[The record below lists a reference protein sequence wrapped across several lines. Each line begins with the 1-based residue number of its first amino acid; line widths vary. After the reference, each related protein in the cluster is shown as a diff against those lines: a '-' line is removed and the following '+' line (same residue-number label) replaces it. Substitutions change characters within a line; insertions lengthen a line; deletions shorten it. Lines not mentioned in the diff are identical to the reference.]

1 MPEPLE
7 DQWPDGLEVAPVASQ
22 LMQSLRSIGY
32 TTQAAVADIV
42 DNSIGA
48 EAERIEIDF
57 AHTPRAF
64 VSIIDN
70 GRGMSRDELLEAM
83 RYGSRDPRDARP
95 KGDLGRFG
103 LGLKTASLSQCRRL
117 TVATLQDNELSVA
130 IWDVDECERRGR
142 WWLITPD
149 SSAVPDEVIR
159 TLRLEGHG
167 TAVIWEN
174 VDRLLGNSTAAARR
188 ALDET
193 MAAASDHLALV
204 FHRFLNGSLGRKIAI
219 TVNGRALPAIDPFL
233 EGHQRGQ
240 ALHPETFPIDGHF
253 VTVSP
258 FVLPYPSKLRTA
270 DLEKSGGRERLKIGH
285 GFYIYRGGRLVVP
298 GGWFRIVPAD
308 DLVRL
313 ARIRVDVP
321 VELDH
326 IWKVDVRKATAEPPA
341 ALRDHLKRIVGQ
353 AATRSRRVYTHKG
366 TPARDPLHVPVWQR
380 RDLRD
385 GLASWV
391 VNRDH
396 PLVAA
401 ALRDGASAA
410 TVRTLLD
417 MAERLLPI
425 HDIHIHLTNDLP
437 VEESGNVDDLETVAL
452 QFLSVF
458 DEDDET
464 RSKLLNTL
472 HLIEPFSRD
481 PERARQIAE
490 GLRR

>member
-1 MPEPLE
+1 MSELSE
-7 DQWPDGLEVAPVASQ
+7 EQSPDGLEVAPVAAQ

-32 TTQAAVADIV
+32 TTQAAIADIV

-48 EAERIEIDF
+48 NAERIEIDF
-57 AHTPRAF
+57 AHTPHAF
-64 VSIIDN
+64 VSILDD
-70 GRGMSRDELLEAM
+70 GWGMSRDELLKAM
-83 RYGSRDPRDARP
+83 RYGSRDPREKRP
-95 KGDLGRFG
+95 SGDLGRFG

-117 TVATLQDNELSVA
+117 TVATLQNDELSVA
-130 IWDVDECERRGR
+130 VWDVDECERRGS
-142 WWLITPD
+142 WWLLTPD
-149 SSAVPDEVIR
+149 SSAVSDELIQA
-159 TLRLEGHG
+159 LRSRGHG
-167 TAVIWEN
+167 TAVVWEN
-174 VDRLLGNSTAAARR
+174 LDRLLGNSSVAARR
-188 ALDET
+188 ALDDT
-193 MAAASDHLALV
+193 MSAASDHLALV
-204 FHRFLNGSLGRKIAI
+204 FHRFLNGSLATRLSIR
-219 TVNGRALPAIDPFL
+219 VNGRDLPAFDPFL

-240 ALHPETFPIDGHF
+240 ALHAETFSVDGHI

-258 FVLPYPSKLRTA
+258 FVLPFPSKLRAA
-270 DLEKSGGRERLKIGH
+270 DLEKSGGRERLKVGH

-385 GLASWV
+385 GLATWTL
-391 VNRDH
+391 NREH

-401 ALRDGASAA
+401 AVRDGASAA

-417 MAERLLPI
+417 MTERLLPV

-437 VEESGNVDDLETVAL
+437 VDDSGNIEDLETVAL
-452 QFLSVF
+452 QLLSVF
-458 DEDDET
+458 DDDEVT
-464 RSKLLNTL
+464 RSKLLDTL
-472 HLIEPFSRD
+472 HLTEPFSCD

>member
-1 MPEPLE
+1 M
-7 DQWPDGLEVAPVASQ
+7 
-22 LMQSLRSIGY
+22 
-32 TTQAAVADIV
+32 
-42 DNSIGA
+42 
-48 EAERIEIDF
+48 
-57 AHTPRAF
+57 
-64 VSIIDN
+64 N
-70 GRGMSRDELLEAM
+70 G
-83 RYGSRDPRDARP
+83 P
-95 KGDLGRFG
+95 
-103 LGLKTASLSQCRRL
+103 
-117 TVATLQDNELSVA
+117 
-130 IWDVDECERRGR
+130 
-142 WWLITPD
+142 
-149 SSAVPDEVIR
+149 
-159 TLRLEGHG
+159 
-167 TAVIWEN
+167 
-174 VDRLLGNSTAAARR
+174 
-188 ALDET
+188 
-193 MAAASDHLALV
+193 
-204 FHRFLNGSLGRKIAI
+204 
-219 TVNGRALPAIDPFL
+219 ALPAFDPFL

-240 ALHPETFPIDGHF
+240 ALHSETFPIDGHL

-258 FVLPYPSKLRTA
+258 FVLPYPSKLKAA
-270 DLEKSGGRERLKIGH
+270 DLEKSGGRERLKVGH

-298 GGWFRIVPAD
+298 GGWLRIVPAD

-366 TPARDPLHVPVWQR
+366 TLTRDPLHVPVWQR

-385 GLASWV
+385 GVASWV
-391 VNRDH
+391 LNREH

-410 TVRTLLD
+410 TVRALLD

-437 VEESGNVDDLETVAL
+437 VEEGGNIDDLETLAI

-458 DEDDET
+458 EEDEAT
-464 RSKLLNTL
+464 RSKLLSTL
-472 HLIEPFSRD
+472 HLIELFSRD

-490 GLRR
+490 GLKR

>member
-1 MPEPLE
+1 MH
-7 DQWPDGLEVAPVASQ
+7 
-22 LMQSLRSIGY
+22 SLRSIGY
-32 TTQAAVADIV
+32 TTQAAIADIV
-42 DNSIGA
+42 DNSVA
-48 EAERIEIDF
+48 AKATRIDIDF

-64 VSIIDN
+64 VSIIDD
-70 GRGMSRDELLEAM
+70 GKGMSRGELLQAM
-83 RYGSRDPRDARP
+83 RYGSRDPREARP
-95 KGDLGRFG
+95 SGDLGRFG

-117 TVATLQDNELSVA
+117 TVATLQNGELSVA
-130 IWDVDECERRGR
+130 IWDVDECERRGS
-142 WWLITPD
+142 WWLITPKRSAVPSD
-149 SSAVPDEVIR
+149 VIQALLSNGQGTAVVWEELDRLQGHSSAV
-159 TLRLEGHG
+159 T
-167 TAVIWEN
+167 
-174 VDRLLGNSTAAARR
+174 RR
-188 ALDET
+188 ALDDT
-193 MAAASDHLALV
+193 MAGAADHLALV
-204 FHRFLNGSLGRKIAI
+204 FHRFLDGSFGRQIAI
-219 TVNGRALPAIDPFL
+219 TVNGLPLPAFDPFL
-233 EGHQRGQ
+233 EGHHRGQ
-240 ALHPETFPIDGHF
+240 ALHAESFPIDGQI

-258 FVLPYPSKLRTA
+258 FVLPYPSKMKAA
-270 DLEKSGGRERLKIGH
+270 DLEKSGGRERLRVGH

-341 ALRDHLKRIVGQ
+341 ALRGHLKRIVGQ

-366 TPARDPLHVPVWQR
+366 TPARDPSNVPVWQR

-385 GLASWV
+385 GLASWSL
-391 VNRDH
+391 NREH

-410 TVRTLLD
+410 TVDTLLN

-437 VEESGNVDDLETVAL
+437 VEDTSTLDDLDSIAV
-452 QFLSVF
+452 QFLGAF
-458 DEDDET
+458 DDDEET
-464 RSKLLNTL
+464 RSKLLDAL
-472 HLIEPFSRD
+472 HLIEPFSRE